1 MAGSIINRGK
11 NTWKL
16 QISCGSDASGKRIRY
31 TKTFHGTKREAT
43 KELNLFAAECQKGY
57 VNKPTALTVDDIA
70 QIYKQEYVD
79 RFLKK
84 TSQKSFNGIYKN
96 WISPFLGNLKA
107 GKVTRLEIQKFVN
120 QISDKGRSPKTVRNI
135 YAFTTG
141 IFKYAVEMNLI
152 ADTPCKNIKLPKKEK
167 VESKFYSLD
176 DVNKM
181 LKAIDTLSDEDY
193 QYKIIIQIAL
203 FGGLRKGEILG
214 LDWDDVDFENCTLH
228 IQRSRQQETGGAI
241 YEDTPKTLNS
251 IRKIVLPEQIFTNL
265 RSLKSYQAQKQLE
278 GKYRI
283 KSNAIFINAIG
294 EPIGPQVLQRRF
306 KKFCVENNLTYLGLH
321 ALRHTHASILT
332 SMNEVDLTSMSKR
345 LGHSQISTTLN
356 IYTHLINNKEQQISN
371 NLEQKFTIK

>member
-181 LKAIDTLSDEDY
+181 LKALDTLSDEDY

-228 IQRSRQQETGGAI
+228 IQRSRQQETG
-241 YEDTPKTLNS
+241 
-251 IRKIVLPEQIFTNL
+251 RV
-265 RSLKSYQAQKQLE
+265 
-278 GKYRI
+278 
-283 KSNAIFINAIG
+283 
-294 EPIGPQVLQRRF
+294 
-306 KKFCVENNLTYLGLH
+306 
-321 ALRHTHASILT
+321 
-332 SMNEVDLTSMSKR
+332 
-345 LGHSQISTTLN
+345 
-356 IYTHLINNKEQQISN
+356 
-371 NLEQKFTIK
+371 